1 MTKNARFSLLPSFII
16 VSAALLAGCNDQGET
31 QAHPAEPQVTVHAVE
46 KAPLAVT
53 TELPGRTTAFR
64 IAEVRPQVSG
74 IVLKRNFTE
83 GSDIEAGQ
91 SLYQIDPA
99 TYQADYDSA
108 KGELAKS
115 EAAAAI
121 AHLTVK
127 RYVPLVGTKYISQQ
141 EYDQA
146 IADARQA
153 DASVIAAKAAVEGAR
168 INLAYTKV
176 TSPISGRIGKS
187 NVTEGALVTNGQATE
202 LATVQQLDPIYVDV
216 TQSSNDF
223 MRLKQSVEQGSL
235 HKDST
240 SSTVELVMEN
250 GQSYP
255 LKGSLQFSDVTVDE
269 STGSITLRAVFP
281 NPQHTLLPGMFVRAR
296 IDEGVQPNAILVPQ
310 QGVTRTPRG
319 DATVMVV
326 NDKSQ
331 VESRA
336 VVAAQ
341 AIGDKWL
348 ISEGLQPGDKVIVSG
363 LQKARPGVQVK
374 ATADTETPAAK
385 AQ

>member
-31 QAHPAEPQVTVHAVE
+31 QAHPAEPQVIVHVVE

-235 HKDST
+235 HKDSA

-281 NPQHTLLPGMFVRAR
+281 NPEHTLLPGMFVRAR

-374 ATADTETPAAK
+374 ATADTETPATK

>member
-1 MTKNARFSLLPSFII
+1 MTKHARFSLLPSFII
-16 VSAALLAGCNDQGET
+16 FSAALLTGCNDQGDT
-31 QAHPAEPQVTVHAVE
+31 QAHTGEPQVTVHVAE
-46 KAPLAVT
+46 TAPLAVT
-53 TELPGRTTAFR
+53 TELPGRTSAFR

-83 GSDIEAGQ
+83 GSDVEAGQ

-127 RYVPLVGTKYISQQ
+127 RYIPLVGTKYISQQ

-153 DASVIAAKAAVEGAR
+153 DAAVVAAKAAVESAR

-187 NVTEGALVTNGQATE
+187 NVTEGALVTNGQSTE

-235 HKDST
+235 HKDSA
-240 SSTVELVMEN
+240 SSTVQLVMEN
-250 GQSYP
+250 GQVYP
-255 LKGSLQFSDVTVDE
+255 LKGTLQFSDVTVDE

-281 NPQHTLLPGMFVRAR
+281 NPQHSLLPGMFVRAR

-319 DATVMVV
+319 DAMVMVV

-331 VESRA
+331 VEARN

-348 ISEGLQPGDKVIVSG
+348 ISEGLKPGDKVIVSG
-363 LQKARPGVQVK
+363 LQKARPGVKVK
-374 ATADTETPAAK
+374 ATTDAPAAK
-385 AQ
+385 TAQ

>member
-1 MTKNARFSLLPSFII
+1 MTKTARFSLLPSFII
-16 VSAALLAGCNDQGET
+16 ISAALLAGCNDQGET
-31 QAHPAEPQVTVHAVE
+31 QAHPTEPQVTVHVAE
-46 KAPLAVT
+46 SAPLAVT
-53 TELPGRTTAFR
+53 TELPGRTSSFR

-83 GSDIEAGQ
+83 GSDVEAGQ

-99 TYQADYDSA
+99 TYQANYDSA

-153 DASVIAAKAAVEGAR
+153 DASVIAAKAAVESAR

-223 MRLKQSVEQGSL
+223 MRLKQSIAQGNL
-235 HKDST
+235 HKDNT
-240 SSTVELVMEN
+240 SSSVELVMEN
-250 GQSYP
+250 GQTYP
-255 LKGSLQFSDVTVDE
+255 LKGTLQFSDVTVDE

-296 IDEGVQPNAILVPQ
+296 VDEGVQPNAILVPQ

-331 VESRA
+331 VEARP
-336 VVAAQ
+336 VVAVQ

-348 ISEGLQPGDKVIVSG
+348 ISKGLQSGDKVIVSG

-374 ATADTETPAAK
+374 TTTDAPAATA

>member
-1 MTKNARFSLLPSFII
+1 MTKHARFSLLPSFII
-16 VSAALLAGCNDQGET
+16 FSAALLAGCNDQGDT
-31 QAHPAEPQVTVHAVE
+31 QAHAGEPQVTVYVVE
-46 KAPLAVT
+46 TAPLAVT
-53 TELPGRTTAFR
+53 TELPGRTSAFR

-83 GSDIEAGQ
+83 GSDVEAGQ

-153 DASVIAAKAAVEGAR
+153 DAAVVAAKAAVESAR

-187 NVTEGALVTNGQATE
+187 NVTEGALVTNGQSTE

-223 MRLKQSVEQGSL
+223 MRLKQSVEQGNL
-235 HKDST
+235 HKDSA
-240 SSTVELVMEN
+240 SSTVQLVMEN
-250 GQSYP
+250 GQVYP
-255 LKGSLQFSDVTVDE
+255 IKGTLQFSDVTVDE

-281 NPQHTLLPGMFVRAR
+281 NPQHSLLPGMFVRAR

-319 DATVMVV
+319 DAMVMVV

-331 VESRA
+331 VEARN

-348 ISEGLQPGDKVIVSG
+348 ISEGLKPGDKVIVSG

-374 ATADTETPAAK
+374 ATTDAPAAK
-385 AQ
+385 TAQ

>member
-16 VSAALLAGCNDQGET
+16 ISAALLAGCNDQGDT
-31 QAHPAEPQVTVHAVE
+31 QAHPAEPQVTVHVVE
-46 KAPLAVT
+46 SAPLAVT
-53 TELPGRTTAFR
+53 TELPGRTTSFR

-83 GSDIEAGQ
+83 GSDVEAGQ

-127 RYVPLVGTKYISQQ
+127 RYIPLVGTKYISQQ

-153 DASVIAAKAAVEGAR
+153 DASVTAAKAAVESAR

-223 MRLKQSVEQGSL
+223 MRLKQSIEQGSL

-240 SSTVELVMEN
+240 SSAVELVMEN

-326 NDKSQ
+326 NDKNQ

-348 ISEGLQPGDKVIVSG
+348 ISDGLKPGDKVIVSG

-374 ATADTETPAAK
+374 ATTDAPAAAA